1 MQASVPDAGVKGGTK
16 QRKIPALLEL
26 MLKGRGGQLLTENIG
41 WSTLYLP
48 ELSHPKMCTGAVYT
62 HFTELRTE
70 F

>member
-1 MQASVPDAGVKGGTK
+1 
-16 QRKIPALLEL
+16 

-48 ELSHPKMCTGAVYT
+48 ELSHPKMCSGAVYT

-70 F
+70 FLLRENCVHYVKVLVIQSQERFLL